1 MVTWY
6 EFGVNVNLNKQLF
19 DEVFVISRT
28 IKVEEG

>member
-6 EFGVNVNLNKQLF
+6 KFGVNVNLNKQLF
-19 DEVFVISRT
+19 DEVFVISRI